1 MIYIWRCTQCGERV
15 EVERQLVDYKLAP
28 YGNETAHD
36 GCDGTEFTRV
46 VTYPKRIY
54 VPETFNLKT
63 FRE

>member
-1 MIYIWRCTQCGERV
+1 MTYIWRCRKCGKRI
-15 EVERQLVDYKLAP
+15 EVERKLADYQQP
-28 YGNETAHD
+28 PEGQEAEHT

-46 VTYPKRIY
+46 LTYPKRIY